1 MWEDQQDFFIDDIV
15 ERHTIPLGVVLMAS
29 CFSCLTLSGQISPL
43 FISLGIYRNECFIS
57 FIHIFSV
64 LQLPLRSRVIP
75 NVASDPVRQCVHD
88 CGSDDWE
95 MVGCLQTNYLQV
107 C

>member
-1 MWEDQQDFFIDDIV
+1 MTSLNTSRSGLNGLVLLVLDFI
-15 ERHTIPLGVVLMAS
+15 S
-29 CFSCLTLSGQISPL
+29 QISPL
-43 FISLGIYRNECFIS
+43 FISLGIYRNERFIS

-88 CGSDDWE
+88 CGSDD
-95 MVGCLQTNYLQV
+95 
-107 C
+107 